1 MNAWI
6 NSLIEE
12 NVQCWGCAV
21 FDKLFEI
28 ISNTAA
34 AVYEK
39 FGEVCVIL
47 FAFIFTAFVFNAVYQ
62 NFKKGVPDPFLQKSV
77 IRVIITSFIAL
88 TLLGAGLSVP
98 RFITTVTF
106 EPVAEITLQYS
117 QAMIKSNND
126 IVNEKVD
133 YEPLKIEENGF
144 FRPKLRD
151 TIIMI
156 MKTTITQFQSYM
168 KLGVAVMDNAFS
180 WKALL
185 SVGSFIKHLLLFLIG
200 LYIAWGF
207 LKIFFK
213 YCCYFADA
221 IVAMAFF
228 AFFFP
233 ISLVSIPFSGA
244 EHVPK
249 WISGIGKTVG
259 VNQIKNLINAI
270 VTLGS
275 VVLTYTV
282 IMVIIAKFF
291 SAPDANV
298 TNLMDSITSGQIFAD
313 DLNTD
318 NLYTMSLIGCVALVY
333 VLNYIFN
340 QIPQVTKMVLGAFNV
355 EENNKYGEQFANDI
369 MTLTKKAFDNAV
381 TVGKTII
388 NGGETKD
395 KTEKKDK

>member
-1 MNAWI
+1 
-6 NSLIEE
+6 
-12 NVQCWGCAV
+12 
-21 FDKLFEI
+21 
-28 ISNTAA
+28 
-34 AVYEK
+34 
-39 FGEVCVIL
+39 
-47 FAFIFTAFVFNAVYQ
+47 
-62 NFKKGVPDPFLQKSV
+62 
-77 IRVIITSFIAL
+77 
-88 TLLGAGLSVP
+88 
-98 RFITTVTF
+98 
-106 EPVAEITLQYS
+106 
-117 QAMIKSNND
+117 
-126 IVNEKVD
+126 
-133 YEPLKIEENGF
+133 
-144 FRPKLRD
+144 
-151 TIIMI
+151 

-298 TNLMDSITSGQIFAD
+298 TNLMDSITSGQSFAD

-355 EENNKYGEQFANDI
+355 EENNKYGEQFANDM